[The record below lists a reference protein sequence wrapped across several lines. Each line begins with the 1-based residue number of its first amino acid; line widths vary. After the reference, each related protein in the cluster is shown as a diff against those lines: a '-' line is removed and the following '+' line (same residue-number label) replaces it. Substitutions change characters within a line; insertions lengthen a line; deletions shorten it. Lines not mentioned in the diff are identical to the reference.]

1 MANQQF
7 NNILKE
13 EKLQEIRVG
22 LKVIIFVLAILVCLQ
37 QIEIFNVA
45 RMAKGISAM
54 GTFFTVLVPPDFSD
68 TRSWIIPVCE
78 TLAMSV

>member
-7 NNILKE
+7 NNILKD

-45 RMAKGISAM
+45 RKVKGISAM
-54 GTFFTVLVPPDFSD
+54 GTFFSSAAFLPLKYRHNVDYPLLS
-68 TRSWIIPVCE
+68 
-78 TLAMSV
+78 

>member
-1 MANQQF
+1 MDNQQYDD
-7 NNILKE
+7 ILKE

-37 QIEIFNVA
+37 KIEIFNVA

-54 GTFFTVLVPPDFSD
+54 GTFFLNWFHQTSV
-68 TRSWIIPVCE
+68 IPVVG
-78 TLAMSV
+78 LFLYLILWS

>member
-37 QIEIFNVA
+37 
-45 RMAKGISAM
+45 
-54 GTFFTVLVPPDFSD
+54 
-68 TRSWIIPVCE
+68 
-78 TLAMSV
+78 